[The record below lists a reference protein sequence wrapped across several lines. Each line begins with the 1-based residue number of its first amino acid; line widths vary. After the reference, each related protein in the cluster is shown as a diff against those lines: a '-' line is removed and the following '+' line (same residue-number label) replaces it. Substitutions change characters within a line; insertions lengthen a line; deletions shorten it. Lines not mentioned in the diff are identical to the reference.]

1 MKGRSLL
8 TLIRLVFAS
17 ALLAQTGCTTGTGS
31 KRFSFEAQVGGAVT
45 NDGAPFTFDNETG
58 WTITLDRA
66 DVTLGPIYLNVVV
79 PLIDTKTS
87 LLDLLVRPA
96 WAQGAG
102 HLNAGRVVGEV
113 LAQTTFS
120 ALSDELVA
128 FPSPGTITEEQV
140 RTADIWFYPEPNV
153 SPETTKIASVAL
165 DVAGTAVR
173 DDDQV
178 SFRGALTLNDAW
190 LSEQAAGARG
200 TQSIAAIRQ
209 VRGIPAAFMPHEGG
223 RLEIRFDVTRPF
235 RGANFANLSA
245 NPTGADG
252 TKVLV
257 QAKTGRVTTDQVMTN
272 LYQGLRAVDT
282 YTVDW
287 TNP

>member
-1 MKGRSLL
+1 MKNHGG
-8 TLIRLVFAS
+8 LIRLLLTS
-17 ALLAQTGCTTGTGS
+17 ALLAQAGCTTGTGS
-31 KRFSFEAQVGGAVT
+31 KRFPFEAQVGGTAA
-45 NDGAPFTFDNETG
+45 NDGGPFTFNNETG

-66 DVTLGPIYLNVVV
+66 EVTLGPIYLNVVV
-79 PLIDTKTS
+79 PLSDTKTS

-102 HLNAGRVVGEV
+102 HLNVGRVVGEV

-120 ALSDELVA
+120 ALSDQLVA
-128 FPSPGTITEEQV
+128 FPSAGTITEEQV
-140 RTADIWFYPEPNV
+140 RTVDVWFYPEPGV
-153 SPETTKIASVAL
+153 SPDATKISNVAL
-165 DVAGTAVR
+165 NVAGRAVR
-173 DDDQV
+173 GDDQV
-178 SFRGALTLNDAW
+178 SFRGALVLDDAW
-190 LSEQAAGARG
+190 LSEQTEGTRG
-200 TQSIAAIRQ
+200 TQSVAAIRQ
-209 VRGIPAAFMPHEGG
+209 VRGIPAAFVPHEGG

-245 NPTGADG
+245 NPADVDG

-257 QAKTGRVTTDQVMTN
+257 QAKTGKVTTDQVMTN

-282 YTVDW
+282 YTIDW